1 MNREQLEE
9 LKKNA
14 LLMVPPLRLLLLAM
28 ALFSA
33 WLLLA
38 CGGKKS

>member
-1 MNREQLEE
+1 
-9 LKKNA
+9 
-14 LLMVPPLRLLLLAM
+14 M

-38 CGGKKS
+38 AAFIFVDDVSSTLNVLLH